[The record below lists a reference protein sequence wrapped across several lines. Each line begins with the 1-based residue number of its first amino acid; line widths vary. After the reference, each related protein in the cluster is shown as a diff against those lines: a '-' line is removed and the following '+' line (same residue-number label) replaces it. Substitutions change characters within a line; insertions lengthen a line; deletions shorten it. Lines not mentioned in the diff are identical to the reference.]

1 MKTIHEY
8 VSYKETD
15 GNHCISFDC
24 IDGRVS
30 SFSFQNV
37 NKTDY
42 YNLYTIEDVIMLNNL
57 LTKLLEQV
65 SGD

>member
-1 MKTIHEY
+1 MKTIHKH

-15 GNHCISFDC
+15 GYNCISFDY

-30 SFSFQNV
+30 SFIFQTA
-37 NKTDY
+37 NKIDF
-42 YNLYTIEDVIMLNNL
+42 YNLYTIEDARMLNKL

-65 SGD
+65 DGD